1 MMISKTNIT
10 DLKFD
15 IGQIQSNQTKL
26 GLFLITVPSYLV
38 NKLYKQAVISQ
49 KNEISTH
56 GFQKNNVPIAYI
68 EKNFKLNI
76 IEHLKEF
83 ILKYFVIS
91 FLYNELKKNKIV
103 IAGEPRL
110 NKINLDLENDAE
122 YYFEFTPTTKINLED
137 WKFLPFKSP
146 KRKNYK
152 DLDKQATAFIKEE
165 TYKVKKNEAVEIG
178 DWVCFD
184 IYPVDDNKNQIFGDF
199 KDNLWLQIGD
209 DEPCIPF
216 QELFLNKKQGDKFYS
231 NSHCL
236 QSYFDNQI
244 NSYYN
249 FFIDIKDVLSK
260 YSFSID
266 YLKEHFKLKS
276 NKSIHQKLIE
286 VFSFRNDLSLRR
298 AIVEE
303 LFDLFFSRIQ
313 FEVPAPAVL
322 RQQKILLDLVQTN
335 PDYPVYKM
343 QKEFDEKIKMLAHK
357 QIKEMILIDYL
368 THFEEIDSMHQDI
381 KYYLN
386 LANRPRTKEFIY
398 FQHPIIKANEQE
410 YPIQS
415 EVLKQYCLREK
426 TLNHAINYLT
436 RM

>member
-1 MMISKTNIT
+1 MISKTDTLN
-10 DLKFD
+10 LKLD
-15 IGQIQSNQTKL
+15 IGQIQTDQTKL
-26 GLFLITVPSYLV
+26 GLLLVTIPSYLV
-38 NKLYKQAVISQ
+38 NKLYKQLIISQ
-49 KNEISTH
+49 KNEITTH
-56 GFQKNNVPIAYI
+56 GFQKNNVPLGYI

-83 ILKYFVIS
+83 ILKYFVIN
-91 FLYNELKKNKIV
+91 FLYKELKKNKIV

-110 NKINLDLENDAE
+110 NKINLDLEHDAE
-122 YYFEFTPTTKINLED
+122 YYFEFTPTSKINLED
-137 WKFLPFKSP
+137 WQYLPFKCP

-152 DLDKQATAFIKEE
+152 DLDKQAAAFIKEE
-165 TYKVKKNEAVEIG
+165 TFKVKKNETIEIG

-184 IYPVDDNKNQIFGDF
+184 IFPVDENKNPVLDEF
-199 KDNLWLQIGD
+199 KNNLWLQIGD

-216 QELFLNKKQGDKFYS
+216 QEIFLNKKIGDKFYS
-231 NSHCL
+231 TSQCM

-249 FFIDIKDVLSK
+249 FFIEIKDILSK

-303 LFDLFFSRIQ
+303 LFDLIFSRIQ
-313 FEVPAPAVL
+313 FDVPTPAVL
-322 RQQKILLDLVQTN
+322 RQQKMLLDLVQLN

-343 QKEFDEKIKMLAHK
+343 QKEFDEKIKMLAYK

-368 THFEEIDSMHQDI
+368 THFEEIESDHQDI

-410 YPIQS
+410 YPIPS

-436 RM
+436 RI